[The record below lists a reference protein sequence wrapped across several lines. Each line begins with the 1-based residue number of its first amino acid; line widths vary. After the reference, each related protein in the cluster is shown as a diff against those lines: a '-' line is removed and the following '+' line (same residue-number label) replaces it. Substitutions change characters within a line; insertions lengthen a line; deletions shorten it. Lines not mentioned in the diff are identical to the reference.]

1 MKTMRNIFKFLFAS
15 LFVVT
20 FSCVDSE
27 NTIDTVLD
35 YETGAILRTI
45 SVNNAVLNSSD
56 PMSTFSVTVE
66 EQDEADGALFQQV
79 NVYCQLRDLTA
90 DNSDGSTN
98 DNSTGFILVTS
109 VPASDFATGPVGLPR
124 GDINMAFGDAAGAMG
139 VGPTNYSPGDVFV
152 VGLEVVLTDGRTY
165 DWTSAASIISGGFF
179 SSPFKYNALLTCS
192 PMPGTYVVDM
202 YDNYG
207 DGWQT
212 GDPAHGLDVDIDGTL
227 VQVAMCSQ
235 WGSYDFACTPTSDG
249 YYAQATVD
257 IPVGTQSATWSWAG
271 DQYGEI
277 AFVVTAPNGVMA
289 FGTVNP
295 PDAGEFGTM
304 PPGLLPIAVCAQ

>member
-1 MKTMRNIFKFLFAS
+1 MRNIFKFLFAS
-15 LFVVT
+15 LFIVT

-35 YETGAILRTI
+35 YETGAVLRTI

-66 EQDEADGALFQQV
+66 EQDEADGALFLQV
-79 NVYCQLRDLTA
+79 NVYAQLKDLTA
-90 DNSDGSTN
+90 DNGNSST
-98 DNSTGFILVTS
+98 DFMYVRSM
-109 VPASDFATGPVGLPR
+109 PASEFATGPVGLPR
-124 GDINMAFGDAAGAMG
+124 GTVELAFGDAAAAMG
-139 VGPTNYSPGDVFV
+139 VGPNDYAPGDVVV
-152 VGLEVVLTDGRTY
+152 VGLEVELTDGRTY
-165 DWTSAASIISGGFF
+165 DWTSAAGIITGGFF

-192 PMPGTYVVDM
+192 PMPGTYVIDM
-202 YDNYG
+202 YDSYG

-212 GDPAHGLDVDIDGTL
+212 GDYNHGLDVDIDGTL

-235 WGSYDFACTPTSDG
+235 WGTYVFACTPTGDG

-257 IPVGTQSATWSWAG
+257 IPVGTESATWTWAG

-277 AFVVTAPNGVMA
+277 AMTITAPNGVVA
-289 FGTVNP
+289 YDSYSVGYGT
-295 PDAGEFGTM
+295 DS
-304 PPGLLPIAVCAQ
+304 PGLLPVAVCAQ

>member
-1 MKTMRNIFKFLFAS
+1 MRNIFKFLFAS

-35 YETGAILRTI
+35 YETGAVLRTI

-66 EQDEADGALFQQV
+66 EQDEADGALFLQV
-79 NVYCQLRDLTA
+79 NVYAQLKDLTP
-90 DNSDGSTN
+90 DNGNSST
-98 DNSTGFILVTS
+98 DFMYVRSM
-109 VPASDFATGPVGLPR
+109 PASEFATGPVGLPR
-124 GDINMAFGDAAGAMG
+124 GTVELAFGDAAAAMG
-139 VGPTNYSPGDVFV
+139 VGPNDYAPGDVVV
-152 VGLEVVLTDGRTY
+152 VGLEVELTDGRTY
-165 DWTSAASIISGGFF
+165 DWTSAAGIITGGFF

-192 PMPGTYVVDM
+192 PMPGTYVIDM
-202 YDNYG
+202 YDSYG

-212 GDPAHGLDVDIDGTL
+212 GDYNHGLDVDIDGTL

-235 WGSYDFACTPTSDG
+235 WGTYVFACTPTSDG

-257 IPVGTQSATWSWAG
+257 IPVGTESATWTWAG

-277 AFVVTAPNGVMA
+277 AMTITAPNGVVA
-289 FGTVNP
+289 YDSYSVGYGT
-295 PDAGEFGTM
+295 DA
-304 PPGLLPIAVCAQ
+304 PGLLPVAVCAQ

>member
-56 PMSTFSVTVE
+56 PNSTFSVTVE

-79 NVYCQLRDLTA
+79 NVYCMLKDLT
-90 DNSDGSTN
+90 DGNDST
-98 DNSTGFILVTS
+98 DFMLVTS
-109 VPASDFATGPVGLPR
+109 IPASDFATGPVGLPR
-124 GDINMAFGDAAGAMG
+124 GDVVMTFGDAAAAMG
-139 VGPTNYSPGDVFV
+139 VGPSQYSPGDVFV
-152 VGLEVVLTDGRTY
+152 VGLEVVLTDGRSF
-165 DWTSAASIISGGFF
+165 DWTSAAGIITGGFF

-192 PMPGTYVVDM
+192 PMPGDYTVFMTDS
-202 YDNYG
+202 YG

-212 GDPAHGLDVDIDGTL
+212 TSGGDGGQGLEINMDGVITS
-227 VQVAMCSQ
+227 VAMCSM
-235 WGSYDFACTPTSDG
+235 WGTYDFTCTQPNAAYTE
-249 YYAQATVD
+249 ATAVVT
-257 IPVGTQSATWSWAG
+257 IPAGTESALWTFPG
-271 DQYGEI
+271 DYYGEI
-277 AFVVTAPNGVMA
+277 GFEITGPNGQVA
-289 FGTVNP
+289 YSALTPGSATV
-295 PDAGEFGTM
+295 
-304 PPGLLPIAVCAQ
+304 GLLPVAICAQ